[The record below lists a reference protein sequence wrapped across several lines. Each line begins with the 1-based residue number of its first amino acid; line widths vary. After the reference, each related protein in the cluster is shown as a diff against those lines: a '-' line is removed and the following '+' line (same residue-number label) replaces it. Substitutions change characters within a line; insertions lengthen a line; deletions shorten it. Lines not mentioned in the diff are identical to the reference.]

1 MDTELLKTFL
11 EVSRTRHFG
20 RAAESLYLTQS
31 AVSFRIRQLEN
42 QLGVNLFTRHRNNI
56 RLTAAG
62 EKLLPYAETLMST
75 WQAARKEVAHTSRH
89 NEFSIGASASLWE
102 CMLNQWLG
110 RLYQNQDA
118 HTGLQFEARIAQR
131 QSLVKQLHERQ
142 LDLLITTEAPKMDE
156 FRGLMLNRTKTHVRR
171 EKPSKKSTN
180 GRWCPFC
187 ANLRLKRH
195 RFEGVF
201 QCPLYFDLSDKKLL
215 TCETVRLSVKPQFSS
230 QLLGYF
236 TLALYTSAP
245 SKLKGD
251 LNYLRLEWGPDFQQH
266 EAGLIGADEVPILT
280 TSSAELAQQQIAM
293 LNGCTWLPVSWARK
307 KGGLHT
313 VVDSTTL
320 SRPLY
325 AIWLQNSDKNALIR
339 DLLKINVLDE
349 VY

>member
-20 RAAESLYLTQS
+20 RAAEALYLTQS

-56 RLTAAG
+56 RLTTAG
-62 EKLLPYAETLMST
+62 EKLLPYAETLMNT

-102 CMLNQWLG
+102 CMLNAWLG
-110 RLYQNQDA
+110 RLYQLQEPQS
-118 HTGLQFEARIAQR
+118 GLQFEARIAQR

-156 FRGLMLNRTKTHVRR
+156 F
-171 EKPSKKSTN
+171 
-180 GRWCPFC
+180 
-187 ANLRLKRH
+187 
-195 RFEGVF
+195 
-201 QCPLYFDLSDKKLL
+201 
-215 TCETVRLSVKPQFSS
+215 SS
-230 QLLGYF
+230 QLLGHF
-236 TLALYTSAP
+236 TLALYCSSPARKK
-245 SKLKGD
+245 SE

-266 EAGLIGADEVPILT
+266 ETGLIAADEVPVLT
-280 TSSAELAQQQIAM
+280 TSSAELARQQLSA
-293 LNGCTWLPVSWARK
+293 LNGCSWLPVNWANE

-313 VVDSTTL
+313 VADSATL

>member
-20 RAAESLYLTQS
+20 RAAEALYLTQS

-56 RLTAAG
+56 RLTTAG
-62 EKLLPYAETLMST
+62 EKLLPYAETLMNT

-102 CMLNQWLG
+102 CMLNAWLG
-110 RLYQNQDA
+110 RLYQLQEPQS
-118 HTGLQFEARIAQR
+118 GLQFEARIAQR

-156 FRGLMLNRTKTHVRR
+156 F
-171 EKPSKKSTN
+171 
-180 GRWCPFC
+180 
-187 ANLRLKRH
+187 
-195 RFEGVF
+195 
-201 QCPLYFDLSDKKLL
+201 
-215 TCETVRLSVKPQFSS
+215 SS
-230 QLLGYF
+230 QLLGHF
-236 TLALYTSAP
+236 TLALYCSSPARKK
-245 SKLKGD
+245 SE

-266 EAGLIGADEVPILT
+266 ETGLIAADEVPVLT
-280 TSSAELAQQQIAM
+280 TSSAELARQLLSA
-293 LNGCTWLPVSWARK
+293 LNGCSWLPVNWANE

-313 VVDSTTL
+313 VADSATL

-325 AIWLQNSDKNALIR
+325 AIWLQNSDKYSLIC
-339 DLLKINVLDE
+339 DLLKTDVLDE
-349 VY
+349 Q

>member
-20 RAAESLYLTQS
+20 RAAEALYLTQS

-56 RLTAAG
+56 RLTTAG
-62 EKLLPYAETLMST
+62 EKLLPYAETLMNT

-102 CMLNQWLG
+102 CMLNAWLG
-110 RLYQNQDA
+110 RLYQLQEPQS
-118 HTGLQFEARIAQR
+118 GLQFEARIAQR

-156 FRGLMLNRTKTHVRR
+156 F
-171 EKPSKKSTN
+171 
-180 GRWCPFC
+180 
-187 ANLRLKRH
+187 
-195 RFEGVF
+195 
-201 QCPLYFDLSDKKLL
+201 
-215 TCETVRLSVKPQFSS
+215 SS
-230 QLLGYF
+230 QLLGHF
-236 TLALYTSAP
+236 TLALYCSSPARKK
-245 SKLKGD
+245 SE

-266 EAGLIGADEVPILT
+266 EIGLIAADEVPVLT
-280 TSSAELAQQQIAM
+280 TSSAELARQQLSA
-293 LNGCTWLPVSWARK
+293 LNGCSWLPVNWANE

-313 VVDSTTL
+313 VADSATL

-325 AIWLQNSDKNALIR
+325 AIWLQNSDKYSLIC
-339 DLLKINVLDE
+339 DLLKTDVLDE
-349 VY
+349 Q

>member
-20 RAAESLYLTQS
+20 RAAEALYLTQS

-56 RLTAAG
+56 RLTTAG
-62 EKLLPYAETLMST
+62 EKLLPYAETLMNT

-102 CMLNQWLG
+102 CMLNAWLG
-110 RLYQNQDA
+110 RLYQLQEPQS
-118 HTGLQFEARIAQR
+118 GLQFETRIAQR

-156 FRGLMLNRTKTHVRR
+156 F
-171 EKPSKKSTN
+171 
-180 GRWCPFC
+180 
-187 ANLRLKRH
+187 
-195 RFEGVF
+195 
-201 QCPLYFDLSDKKLL
+201 
-215 TCETVRLSVKPQFSS
+215 SS
-230 QLLGYF
+230 QLLGHF
-236 TLALYTSAP
+236 TLALYCSSPARKK
-245 SKLKGD
+245 SE

-266 EAGLIGADEVPILT
+266 ETGLIAADEVPVLT
-280 TSSAELAQQQIAM
+280 TSSAELARQQLSA
-293 LNGCTWLPVSWARK
+293 LNGCSWLPVNWANE

-313 VVDSTTL
+313 VADSATL

-325 AIWLQNSDKNALIR
+325 AIWLQNSDKYSLIC
-339 DLLKINVLDE
+339 DLLKTDVLDE
-349 VY
+349 Q

>member
-20 RAAESLYLTQS
+20 RAAEALYLTQS

-56 RLTAAG
+56 RLTTAG
-62 EKLLPYAETLMST
+62 EKLLPYAETLMNT

-102 CMLNQWLG
+102 CMLNAWLG
-110 RLYQNQDA
+110 RLYQLQEPQS
-118 HTGLQFEARIAQR
+118 GLQFEARIAQR

-156 FRGLMLNRTKTHVRR
+156 F
-171 EKPSKKSTN
+171 
-180 GRWCPFC
+180 
-187 ANLRLKRH
+187 
-195 RFEGVF
+195 
-201 QCPLYFDLSDKKLL
+201 
-215 TCETVRLSVKPQFSS
+215 SS
-230 QLLGYF
+230 QLLGHF
-236 TLALYTSAP
+236 TLALYCSSPARKK
-245 SKLKGD
+245 SE

-266 EAGLIGADEVPILT
+266 ETGLIAADEVLVLT
-280 TSSAELAQQQIAM
+280 TSSAELARQQLSA
-293 LNGCTWLPVSWARK
+293 LNGCSWLPVNWANE

-313 VVDSTTL
+313 VADSATL

-325 AIWLQNSDKNALIR
+325 AIWLQNSDKYSLIC
-339 DLLKINVLDE
+339 DLLKTDVLDE
-349 VY
+349 Q

>member
-20 RAAESLYLTQS
+20 RAAEALYLTQS

-56 RLTAAG
+56 RLTTAG
-62 EKLLPYAETLMST
+62 EKLLPYAETLMNT

-102 CMLNQWLG
+102 CMLNAWLG
-110 RLYQNQDA
+110 RLYQLQEPQS
-118 HTGLQFEARIAQR
+118 GLQFEARIAQR

-156 FRGLMLNRTKTHVRR
+156 F
-171 EKPSKKSTN
+171 
-180 GRWCPFC
+180 
-187 ANLRLKRH
+187 
-195 RFEGVF
+195 
-201 QCPLYFDLSDKKLL
+201 
-215 TCETVRLSVKPQFSS
+215 SS
-230 QLLGYF
+230 QLLGHF
-236 TLALYTSAP
+236 TLALYCSSPARKK
-245 SKLKGD
+245 SE

-266 EAGLIGADEVPILT
+266 ATGLIAADEVPVLT
-280 TSSAELAQQQIAM
+280 TSSAELARQQLSA
-293 LNGCTWLPVSWARK
+293 LNGCSWLPVNWANE

-313 VVDSTTL
+313 VADSATL

-325 AIWLQNSDKNALIR
+325 AIWLQNSDKYSLIC
-339 DLLKINVLDE
+339 DLLKTDVLDE
-349 VY
+349 Q

>member
-20 RAAESLYLTQS
+20 RAAEALYLTQS

-56 RLTAAG
+56 RLTTAG
-62 EKLLPYAETLMST
+62 EKLLPYAETLMNT

-102 CMLNQWLG
+102 CMLNAWLG
-110 RLYQNQDA
+110 RLYQLQEPQS
-118 HTGLQFEARIAQR
+118 GLQFEARIAQR

-156 FRGLMLNRTKTHVRR
+156 F
-171 EKPSKKSTN
+171 
-180 GRWCPFC
+180 
-187 ANLRLKRH
+187 
-195 RFEGVF
+195 
-201 QCPLYFDLSDKKLL
+201 
-215 TCETVRLSVKPQFSS
+215 SS
-230 QLLGYF
+230 QLLGHF
-236 TLALYTSAP
+236 TLALYCSSPARKK
-245 SKLKGD
+245 SE

-266 EAGLIGADEVPILT
+266 ETGLIAADEVPVLT
-280 TSSAELAQQQIAM
+280 TSSAELARQQLSA
-293 LNGCTWLPVSWARK
+293 LNVCSWLPVNWANE

-313 VVDSTTL
+313 VADSATL

-325 AIWLQNSDKNALIR
+325 AIWLQNSDKYSLIC
-339 DLLKINVLDE
+339 DLLKTDVLDE
-349 VY
+349 Q